1 MTEFYDNI
9 DDILAK
15 KLANETT
22 AEEEAAVQNWLEKS
36 PDNPAYFKEFTWLWE
51 QTQAAKKQSHQ
62 KVDTEKALEKL
73 HTEMDAAP
81 RIQVVKPSS
90 KIFNLSFIMKAAAVF
105 LIAFGIYNQYFK
117 TADVQPAQTI
127 VASAQPLTD
136 TLTDGSVVTLNK
148 KSGLILVEGFNK
160 KERRMKL
167 MGEAYFEVA
176 HDATRP
182 FVVEIQNVEVM
193 AVGTAFNIDNVSDDR
208 FITILVTDGKV
219 KIAAIKQIEYAEKGE
234 KAIYNR
240 QTGAISIEKSTA
252 NNALAYKTRQF
263 HFDETPLSKA
273 VAELSRVYETPILIK
288 NKNLENC
295 PLVVDFDNKTLD
307 EILIVLAD
315 TFSFSVEKN
324 ESGVVLIGGSCK

>member
-22 AEEEAAVQNWLEKS
+22 AEEDTAVQNWLEKS

-81 RIQVVKPSS
+81 RMQIVKPSS
-90 KIFNLSFIMKAAAVF
+90 KIFNLSFFMKVAAVF
-105 LIAFGIYNQYFK
+105 LIALGIYNQYFK
-117 TADVQPAQTI
+117 TSDVQPAQAI

-148 KSGLILVEGFNK
+148 KSGLTLVEGFNK

-167 MGEAYFEVA
+167 TGEAYFEVA

-193 AVGTAFNIDNVSDDR
+193 AVGTAFNIDNVSDER

-219 KIAAIKQIEYAEKGE
+219 KIAAIKQIEYAKKGE

-240 QTGAISIEKSTA
+240 QTGTISIEKSTTD
-252 NNALAYKTRQF
+252 NALAYKTRQF

-324 ESGVVLIGGSCK
+324 ENGVVLTGGSCK